1 LPLLRADANLTPQIT
16 NTLPVSED
24 AFQQSRPEA
33 APTLTEAM
41 TPALIK
47 SLSSFA
53 GVVLITHF
61 FGLNH
66 THLHRPEPDPRE
78 YALNGEFWKR
88 HRRMDTLLSQ
98 TSISLP
104 DHLRLPDGI
113 RDPNTV
119 FLNLAIPTSTI
130 RLHQAAIFKAE
141 ENHLPKRVVEQSR
154 TRCIIAAQ
162 RIADIVRMTSDMDMA
177 GVSEASIYLIVS
189 WLMMSR

>member
-1 LPLLRADANLTPQIT
+1 
-16 NTLPVSED
+16 
-24 AFQQSRPEA
+24 
-33 APTLTEAM
+33 
-41 TPALIK
+41 
-47 SLSSFA
+47 
-53 GVVLITHF
+53 
-61 FGLNH
+61 
-66 THLHRPEPDPRE
+66 
-78 YALNGEFWKR
+78 
-88 HRRMDTLLSQ
+88 MDTLLSQ

-104 DHLRLPDGI
+104 DHLRLPNGI

-177 GVSEASIYLIVS
+177 GVSEASIYLIVF

>member
-1 LPLLRADANLTPQIT
+1 
-16 NTLPVSED
+16 
-24 AFQQSRPEA
+24 
-33 APTLTEAM
+33 M

-104 DHLRLPDGI
+104 DHLRLPNGI